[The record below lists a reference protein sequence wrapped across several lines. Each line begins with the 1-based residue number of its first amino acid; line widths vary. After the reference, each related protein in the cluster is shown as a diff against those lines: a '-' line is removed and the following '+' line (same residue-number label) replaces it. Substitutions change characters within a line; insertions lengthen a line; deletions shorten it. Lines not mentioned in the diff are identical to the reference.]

1 MKNKHLRRARLGVDF
16 ALELGAQKAESYI
29 SKSRELAIEVREG
42 RVETI
47 KLAEETG
54 LGVRVMVDGHTGFA
68 FTSENTRQAQDD
80 AVRQAL
86 ANARSTAEDPLRML
100 PGPVSAYPSMDIY
113 DPDILTTPVEKKI
126 ELARLME
133 KEAKNF
139 DPRVKVIESSSYYD
153 GEVAIT
159 LVNSNG
165 VEATYNGSFCGVY
178 MALVAGEG
186 QNSQTGFALDYRLK
200 MAGLDAGKVGRDAA
214 RRAVRMLGAKP
225 VPSGR
230 VPVILDPLV
239 ATGLLGVL
247 APALTAEA
255 VQKGRSVFAG
265 QVDTKVAS
273 EVVTLVDDGTREGG
287 VASAPFDGEG
297 VPSSVTILI
306 RDGIL
311 QGYLHN
317 VYTAAKEGVQSTG
330 NGIRGSFK
338 STPEVGA
345 TNFFIKPGEYTPE
358 QLMEDIG
365 SGFYVTEVMGM
376 HTANP
381 ISGNFSVG
389 ASGIWI
395 ENGQL
400 ARPVRG
406 VALAG
411 NIKDVLNNIE
421 GVGNDLNFF
430 GGKGCPSLR
439 IADMAVSGR

>member
-1 MKNKHLRRARLGVDF
+1 MENKYLNRARLCVEL
-16 ALELGAQKAESYI
+16 AHELGAEQAEAYI
-29 SKSRELAIEVREG
+29 SKNRELAIEVREG
-42 RVETI
+42 QVDTI

-54 LGVRVMVDGHTGFA
+54 LGVRVMVYGHTGFA
-68 FTSENTRQAQDD
+68 FTSVNTRKAQDD

-86 ANARSTAEDPLRML
+86 ANARSTAKDPLRMI
-100 PGPVSAYPSMDIY
+100 PGQVSAYPAMDIY

-133 KEAKNF
+133 EEAKSF
-139 DPRVKVIESSSYYD
+139 DSRVKVIESSSYYD
-153 GEVAIT
+153 GEVAVT
-159 LVNSNG
+159 LVNSHG
-165 VEATYNGSFCGVY
+165 VEATYSGSFCGMY

-200 MAGLDAGKVGRDAA
+200 MAGLDAGKVGREAA

-230 VPVILDPLV
+230 VPVILDSFV
-239 ATGLLGVL
+239 ATGFLGVL
-247 APALTAEA
+247 APALTAES

-265 QVDTKVAS
+265 QMGTKVAS
-273 EVVTLVDDGTREGG
+273 GVITLVDDGTMEGG

-297 VPSSVTILI
+297 VPSSVTVLI
-306 RDGIL
+306 KDGVL
-311 QGYLHN
+311 QSYLYN
-317 VYTAAKEGVQSTG
+317 VYTAAKDGVQSTG

-345 TNFFIKPGEYTPE
+345 TNFYIKPGDHAPE
-358 QLMEDIG
+358 QLMADIS

-395 ENGQL
+395 ENGQFT
-400 ARPVRG
+400 RPVRG

-411 NIKDVLNNIE
+411 NINDVLNNIE
-421 GVGNDLNFF
+421 GVGNDLSFF